1 VFAGLQY
8 NDPDP
13 YLWMPIYLYVAV
25 FCGLAFKQKFYPKAY
40 LIGVVA
46 YLGYALF
53 LFFTK
58 DGVLDWMNQH
68 QAQNIAATMQAEK
81 PWIEQSREFFGLLI
95 VITVLL
101 INYFYARK
109 MNSNKMKKEN

>member
-13 YLWMPIYLYVAV
+13 YLWMPIYLYAAL
-25 FCGLAFKQKFYPKAY
+25 FCGLAFKRKFYPKAY
-40 LIGVVA
+40 LIGVAA
-46 YLGYALF
+46 YFGYALF

-58 DGVLDWMNQH
+58 DGVLDWIKNH
-68 QAQNIAATMQAEK
+68 EAQNIAATMQAEK

-95 VITVLL
+95 VMAVML
-101 INYFYARK
+101 INYFFAQKLGR
-109 MNSNKMKKEN
+109 NKQQ